1 MALTQRDQI
10 MVAVCVA
17 AGGLAFAYW
26 NYLWNPKKEELDTL
40 QTRVEALTE
49 QNEAARR
56 DIARGTAAKLKEEAD
71 QYGQLLTV
79 MRRLVPV
86 ANEVPTLL
94 EDISTAARSTGLD
107 LGEVTPLGIIPG
119 EIFDTHRYKMSV
131 TGPYH
136 RVARFLDNVGSMTRI
151 VAPMNISMAPSNR
164 PTART
169 RPGEQALDMSFE
181 VQTYVARTAPPPAPV
196 APAGGR

>member
-10 MVAVCVA
+10 MVAVCIA
-17 AGGLAFAYW
+17 AGGLVFAYW
-26 NYLWNPKKEELDTL
+26 NYLWSPKSEELTTL

-71 QYGQLLTV
+71 QYSRLLTV

-94 EDISTAARSTGLD
+94 EDISTAARATGLD
-107 LGEVTPLGIIPG
+107 LGEVTPLGVIPG
-119 EIFDTHRYKMSV
+119 EVFDTHRYKMSV

-136 RVARFLDNVGSMTRI
+136 RVARFLDNVGSLTRI
-151 VAPMNISMAPSNR
+151 VAPMNVSMSPSNR
-164 PTART
+164 QNVRA
-169 RPGEQALDMSFE
+169 RPGEQPLEMSFE
-181 VQTYVARTAPPPAPV
+181 IQTYVARTAPPPA
-196 APAGGR
+196 APRGGAQ

>member
-1 MALTQRDQI
+1 MALTQRDQA
-10 MVAVCVA
+10 MVAACVA
-17 AGGLAFAYW
+17 AAALVFVYW
-26 NYLWNPKKEELDTL
+26 NYLWKPKGAELDTL

-71 QYGQLLTV
+71 QFGRMLVV

-94 EDISTAARSTGLD
+94 DDISTAARAIGLD
-107 LGEVTPLGIIPG
+107 LGEVTPLGVIPG
-119 EIFDTHRYKMSV
+119 EVFDTHRYRMSV

-136 RVARFLDNVGSMTRI
+136 RVAQFLDNVGSLTRI
-151 VAPMNISMAPSNR
+151 VAPMNVTMAPSNR
-164 PTART
+164 QNLRP
-169 RPGEQALDMSFE
+169 RPGEQMLDMSFE
-181 VQTYVARTAPPPAPV
+181 VQTYVARTAASPVPAPQ
-196 APAGGR
+196 GQ